1 MKRIIWLCAKVS
13 IVVLFLGCSGCRG
26 KKALPSVRYS
36 GMTGRRSLVVLFPTL
51 GGQGS
56 HYETQG
62 FLDEVWERGFEASM
76 EVLDVKPSLYL
87 GSRIV
92 ELVKTEVIE
101 PAKAEGFEEIYLVGI
116 SLGGHGALLY
126 ATTYPEDVDGIVPLA
141 PFISGDRARE
151 SIDEAGGL
159 DTWEDCPFL
168 AWTHACN
175 LWKSL
180 KGYVSDPKNQRKV
193 VLGFGTEDIFVEQCR
208 VLADVLLPE
217 QVFTVSG
224 GHDWATWKKLF
235 IKAADYFQELKIQRE
250 RHSDSRPE

>member
-1 MKRIIWLCAKVS
+1 MWLCAIAS
-13 IVVLFLGCSGCRG
+13 IVVLFLGCSGSRG

-36 GMTGRRSLVVLFPTL
+36 GMTGKRSLVVLFPTM
-51 GGQGS
+51 GGKGS

-62 FLDEVWERGFEASM
+62 FLDEVWERDFEASM

-101 PAKAEGFEEIYLVGI
+101 PAKAEGYKEIYLIGI

-126 ATTYPEDVDGIVPLA
+126 ATTHPEDIDGIVVLA
-141 PFISGDRARE
+141 PFISGDLVSEAIE
-151 SIDEAGGL
+151 EAGGL

-168 AWTHACN
+168 GWEYACN
-175 LWKSL
+175 VWKSL
-180 KGYVSDPKNQRKV
+180 QVYVSDSENQKKI
-193 VLGFGTEDIFVEQCR
+193 VLGFGREDKFVDQCR

-217 QVFTVSG
+217 QVFTVPG
-224 GHDWATWKKLF
+224 GHDWETWKKLF
-235 IKAADYFQELKIQRE
+235 VKTADYFRELKIQRQ
-250 RHSDSRPE
+250 RKSKSQP